1 MNAVM
6 MRTGY
11 LAVPDYFRAETAKS
25 GEGFIERLTRRR
37 LGQCNH
43 YMMLTKHKGSSFLSI
58 NVNISVVSR
67 L

>member
-1 MNAVM
+1 MDAVM

-43 YMMLTKHKGSSFLSI
+43 YMMLTKHKMDCPKQYQGVLFSFEK
-58 NVNISVVSR
+58 
-67 L
+67 